1 MFLVVTG
8 EHLILGTRRLAIF
21 CSIAVSVMVPGS
33 FTLHFQPPYLQYW
46 QIPCY
51 TFAFCVLA
59 TNMNIFSTMFQS
71 LFRAATLL
79 NNCFKV
85 RNKRNCMYEGT
96 SLHFA
101 WLYSLILNVFIY
113 SLQNIA
119 FSHHNLLTNVTN

>member
-1 MFLVVTG
+1 MFVVVTG
-8 EHLILGTRRLAIF
+8 EHLILGTRRFAIF
-21 CSIAVSVMVPGS
+21 SSITVCVMAPSS

-51 TFAFCVLA
+51 TFASCVLA

-85 RNKRNCMYEGT
+85 RNNRNCMYEGT